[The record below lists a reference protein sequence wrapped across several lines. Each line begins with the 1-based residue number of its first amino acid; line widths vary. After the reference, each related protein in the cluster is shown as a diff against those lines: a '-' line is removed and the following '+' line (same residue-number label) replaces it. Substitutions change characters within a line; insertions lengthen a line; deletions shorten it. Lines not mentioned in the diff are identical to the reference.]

1 MQINK
6 NSTPLINKLVKK
18 SRAKSNTLYVC
29 THDGEFHADD
39 VLSTALL
46 AIYVCEP
53 NGLNLNII
61 RSSNPEDMANATIVY
76 DVGGGE
82 FDHHGEPKRH
92 HTNGVPFAACGL
104 LLEQLEADDDTR
116 KFMYEELIY
125 AVERN
130 DNLFKTRMPGSGT
143 NFLRFIKYFRPTI
156 GEDRSRDALNNAFV
170 EAVNTTIPIVKRL
183 IAQAHASVN
192 SYRLIKRK
200 GEDYYGFKI
209 MDEVSKELLIDI
221 DHTDTFSG
229 YGIAFQSR
237 NGLWTVKINTNRNG
251 WIVRFP
257 YAWSDPAT
265 GAAAMK
271 ESGLHGLIR
280 VTRGGRQ
287 LLCESLET
295 AQKIMRM
302 VHFAI
307 TRHLNT
313 ETAIPIFLQEDT
325 VNTGREPDPE
335 DDDDDEQDAPE
346 EDFDCPEELRQGMTQ
361 DWSKIY

>member
-170 EAVNTTIPIVKRL
+170 EAVNATIPIIKRL
-183 IAQAHASVN
+183 IAHAKASVN
-192 SYRLIKRK
+192 TYRLIKQR

-209 MDEVSKELLIDI
+209 VEDASKEMLINI
-221 DHTDTFSG
+221 DTTDSFTG

-237 NGLWTVKINTNRNG
+237 NGMWTVKINTNRHG
-251 WIVRFP
+251 WIVKFP
-257 YAWSDPAT
+257 FAWSEPET
-265 GAAAMK
+265 GKQTMQ
-271 ESGLHGLIR
+271 ESGLTGLLR

-287 LLCESLET
+287 LLCRTFVE
-295 AQKIMRM
+295 AQRVMRLI
-302 VHFAI
+302 HFAI
-307 TRHLNT
+307 TKRLNT
-313 ETAIPIFLQEDT
+313 EQAIPIFLQEDVPEYVPET
-325 VNTGREPDPE
+325 E
-335 DDDDDEQDAPE
+335 DDVDIDETDDDSSGEIPVDSDA
-346 EDFDCPEELRQGMTQ
+346 MTK
-361 DWSKIY
+361 W

>member
-1 MQINK
+1 MQTEKPN
-6 NSTPLINKLVKK
+6 TPLINKLVKK
-18 SRAKSNTLYVC
+18 SHGKSNTLNVC

-46 AIYVCEP
+46 AVYVCEP
-53 NGLNLNII
+53 YGLSLNIT
-61 RSSNPEDMANATIVY
+61 RTSDPEEMAKATIVY
-76 DVGGGE
+76 DVGNGE
-82 FDHHGEPKRH
+82 FDHHREPKRH
-92 HTNGVPFAACGL
+92 HTNGIPFAACGL
-104 LLEQLEADDDTR
+104 LLEQLEVDDDVR
-116 KFMYEELIY
+116 KFLYEELVY
-125 AVERN
+125 AVEKN
-130 DNLFKTRMPGSGT
+130 DNLFKARNTGPAGS
-143 NFLRFIKYFRPTI
+143 NFLRFVKYFRPTLN
-156 GEDRSRDALNNAFV
+156 EDRSPDAINNAFLD
-170 EAVNTTIPIVKRL
+170 AVNTTIPIVKRL

-209 MDEVSKELLIDI
+209 MDEVSKELLINI
-221 DHTDTFSG
+221 DTTDTFSG

-257 YAWSDPAT
+257 FAWSDPAT

-271 ESGLHGLIR
+271 ESGLRGLIR

-313 ETAIPIFLQEDT
+313 ETAIPLFLQEDT

-335 DDDDDEQDAPE
+335 DDDDEQDAPE